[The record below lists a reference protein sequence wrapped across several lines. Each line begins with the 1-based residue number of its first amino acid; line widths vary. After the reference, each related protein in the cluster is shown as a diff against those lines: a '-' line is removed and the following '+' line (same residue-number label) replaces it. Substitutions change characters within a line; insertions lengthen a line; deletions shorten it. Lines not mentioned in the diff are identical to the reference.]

1 MYTASRIVRSI
12 YQGGFQLKH
21 ATGFLLVVALLFSG
35 NSMAQSG
42 GLLFAQREKAQPTEN
57 RNDGVQRT
65 INCIGLPYHR
75 GVGCTM
81 YVGSRTRLN
90 FTRAYMVHL
99 GVVTNL
105 NIATMN
111 NGFVHAI
118 TIAPIEYGDGA
129 AIEWDGGRY
138 SIWLG
143 GGVSLASWSGY
154 AARLMVQADQMMLEA
169 GFPNIDPALGMVPIV
184 PAPTVPVG
192 GYPPPTVPTGAY
204 SAPTVPVGG
213 YPAPTVPVGGYPAP
227 TVPTGGYPAPAAS
240 GMPMPSFGLSTPSC
254 SIVRQE
260 IQMTMEAIRSSQNA
274 KAGME
279 DSNSIW
285 TSGMAGIV
293 SQNQQ
298 RLQELQEQLTHCSN

>member
-1 MYTASRIVRSI
+1 MQFHMKAAHFMYNIRQIVRSI
-12 YQGGFQLKH
+12 YQGGFQLKYV
-21 ATGFLLVVALLFSG
+21 TGFLLVFALLFST
-35 NSMAQSG
+35 NSMAQ
-42 GLLFAQREKAQPTEN
+42 GLLGLAEKARAQQEE

-65 INCIGLPYHR
+65 VNCIGLPYHR

-99 GVVTNL
+99 GVVTSL
-105 NIATMN
+105 NITTMN

-129 AIEWDGGRY
+129 AIEWQGGRY

-143 GGVSLASWSGY
+143 GGLSLASWSGY

-169 GFPNIDPALGMVPIV
+169 GFPNIDPALSTVPFV
-184 PAPTVPVG
+184 PPPTVPVG
-192 GYPPPTVPTGAY
+192 GYPPPTVPTGA
-204 SAPTVPVGG
+204 

-240 GMPMPSFGLSTPSC
+240 GMPMPSFGFATPSC

-260 IQMTMEAIRSSQNA
+260 IQMAMEAVRSSQNT

-279 DSNSIW
+279 DRNSIW